1 MERKYVNL
9 LIIIL
14 LVAIVTLVDLPN
26 PPKIINDLMKR
37 DVQPVL
43 GLDLRGGIQVLL
55 EPPAGTTFTQKNLED
70 AAKILENR
78 SNGLGVSEV
87 VFQIAGGNY
96 ILGEFPGISDTEQVT
111 NIIHQTGLLEFVD
124 AGTTFLEPDTIIET
138 DYGQEP
144 VETSPT
150 NQDPTTPVIY
160 HTVMTGA
167 DLTSASVGV
176 DPNDPQQTP
185 LIQFEL
191 SANGAEIFKDYTT
204 NNVGKY
210 LAIVLDKRVISC
222 PVINSPIPDGQ
233 GIIQGQFDRDT
244 ANNLATVLRF
254 GSLPVALEVAQSRQ
268 IGPVLGEASLRQ
280 SLIAGAIGF
289 ILVALFMII
298 YYRMP
303 GFLAV
308 LAVIIYAMITYAIY
322 KLIPVTLSL
331 PGIAGFLLAT
341 GSALDANILIFE
353 RLKEELRNGRNLLQA
368 VELGWKR
375 AWPSI
380 RDSNIAAIITSAIL
394 FTFGSAYGASIVKG
408 FAVTLSLGV
417 VVSLFTAVFI
427 VRTFLNIAVGFINPA
442 KRNFWFGL

>member
-14 LVAIVTLVDLPN
+14 LVGVVALVDLPN

-55 EPPAGTTFTQKNLED
+55 EPPTGTTFTQKNLED

-124 AGTTFLEPDTIIET
+124 AGTTYLEPETIIET
-138 DYGQEP
+138 DYGKVA
-144 VETSPT
+144 VETSLT
-150 NQDPTTPVIY
+150 IEGSTTPVIY

-417 VVSLFTAVFI
+417 VVSLFTAIFI

>member
-1 MERKYVNL
+1 MERKYINL
-9 LIIIL
+9 LLIL
-14 LVAIVTLVDLPN
+14 LLVVIVTMVDIPQ
-26 PPKIINDLMKR
+26 PPQFINTLMKR
-37 DVQPVL
+37 EVQPVL

-55 EPPAGTTFTQKNLED
+55 EPPVGTTFTQKNLED
-70 AAKILENR
+70 ASKILENR

-87 VFQIAGGNY
+87 VFQIAGGKY

-124 AGTTFLEPDTIIET
+124 AGTTYLEPDTV
-138 DYGQEP
+138 
-144 VETSPT
+144 VETNYATTQNSE
-150 NQDPTTPVIY
+150 TTPSTDSQGAVIY
-160 HTVMTGA
+160 QTVMTGA

-176 DPNDPQQTP
+176 DPNDPEQLP
-185 LIQFEL
+185 FIQFEL
-191 SANGAEIFKDYTT
+191 SEAGAQIFKEYTT
-204 NNVGKY
+204 ANVGKY

-222 PVINSPIPDGQ
+222 PVINSAIPDGQ
-233 GIIQGQFDRDT
+233 GIIQGNFDRDS

-289 ILVALFMII
+289 ALVALFMIL

-308 LAVIIYAMITYAIY
+308 LAVIVYALITFAIY
-322 KLIPVTLSL
+322 KLLPVTLSL

-341 GSALDANILIFE
+341 GTALDANILIFE
-353 RLKEELRNGRNLLQA
+353 RLKEELRNGRTLTQA

-380 RDSNIAAIITSAIL
+380 RDSNIAAIITSVIL
-394 FTFGSAYGASIVKG
+394 FIFGSAYGASIVKG

-417 VVSLFTAVFI
+417 LVSLFTAVFI
-427 VRTFLNIAVGFINPA
+427 VRTFLNIAVDFINPA

>member
-1 MERKYVNL
+1 MERKYINL
-9 LIIIL
+9 LIILL
-14 LVAIVTLVDLPN
+14 LVVVVALVDIPN
-26 PPKIINDLMKR
+26 PPQFINDLFKR
-37 DVQPVL
+37 EVQPVL

-70 AAKILENR
+70 ASKILENR

-87 VFQIAGGNY
+87 VFQIAGGKY
-96 ILGEFPGISDTEQVT
+96 ILGEFPGISDTDQVT

-124 AGTTFLEPDTIIET
+124 AGTTYLEPDTVIET
-138 DYGQEP
+138 DYGTTQTEP
-144 VETSPT
+144 ATTTAETESP
-150 NQDPTTPVIY
+150 VVY

-167 DLTSASVGV
+167 DLKSSSVGV
-176 DPNDPQQTP
+176 NPNDPEQVP
-185 LIQFEL
+185 FIQFEL
-191 SANGAEIFKDYTT
+191 TDNGTQIFKEHTT
-204 NNVGKY
+204 NNVNKY

-222 PVINSPIPDGQ
+222 PVINSAIPDGK
-233 GIIQGQFDRDT
+233 GIIQGNFNRDS
-244 ANNLATVLRF
+244 ANYLATVLRF

-289 ILVALFMII
+289 ALVALFMIL
-298 YYRMP
+298 YYRLP

-308 LAVIIYAMITYAIY
+308 IAVIIYAMISFAIY

-353 RLKEELRNGRNLLQA
+353 RLKEELRNGRNLTQA

-375 AWPSI
+375 AWSSI

-394 FTFGSAYGASIVKG
+394 FIFGSAYGASIVKG

-427 VRTFLNIAVGFINPA
+427 VRTFLNIAVGFVNPA
-442 KRNFWFGL
+442 RRNFWFGL